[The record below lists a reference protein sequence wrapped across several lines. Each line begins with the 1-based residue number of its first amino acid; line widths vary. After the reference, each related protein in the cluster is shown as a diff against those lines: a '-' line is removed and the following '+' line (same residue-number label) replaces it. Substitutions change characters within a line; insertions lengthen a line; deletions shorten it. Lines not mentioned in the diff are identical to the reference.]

1 MRGDEPVPSPT
12 SEPVGPLLG
21 EPSGSHEAEP
31 LESSSGGAPAWEDRT
46 THGFW
51 AALWRTWRGSVF
63 QPVHFFRTLPSRGG
77 MGPALGYW
85 FIITAIS
92 AFFSIYWGVLTTVL
106 SGEESAAVLIASGA
120 VFYLVAL
127 PINIGALFVS
137 AAIIHVGFFVAGA
150 GRQGFEATFRALA
163 YSSGPW
169 VFAIF
174 PFFGVLLGFIWS
186 PVLMFIGLREVQR
199 TTNGRTTLG
208 LLIPFSGFTL
218 LFLLLFIILALLIQ
232 MTDLG
237 QTLP

>member
-1 MRGDEPVPSPT
+1 MRGDAPIPREPAESLPR
-12 SEPVGPLLG
+12 ELLG
-21 EPSGSHEAEP
+21 
-31 LESSSGGAPAWEDRT
+31 SSSGGPPTGAGPAWEDRPA
-46 THGFW
+46 HGFW
-51 AALWRTWRGSVF
+51 AALWHTWRDSVF
-63 QPVHFFRTLPSRGG
+63 QPVPFFRVLPPRGG
-77 MGPALGYW
+77 IGPALGYW

-92 AFFSIYWGVLTTVL
+92 AFFSVYWGVLESVL
-106 SGEESAAVLIASGA
+106 SGEESAAVLITSGA

-137 AAIIHVGFFVAGA
+137 AAIVHVGFFVAGA

-174 PFFGVLLGFIWS
+174 PFFGLLLGFIWS
-186 PVLMFIGLREVQR
+186 PVVMFIGLREVQR

-208 LLIPFSGFTL
+208 LLIPLAGFTL
-218 LFLLLFIILALLIQ
+218 LFFLLFIILALLIQ